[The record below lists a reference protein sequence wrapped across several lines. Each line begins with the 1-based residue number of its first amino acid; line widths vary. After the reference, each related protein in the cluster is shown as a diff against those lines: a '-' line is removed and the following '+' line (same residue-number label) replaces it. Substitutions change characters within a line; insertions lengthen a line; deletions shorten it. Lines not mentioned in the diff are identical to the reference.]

1 MITDYDVSSQ
11 DVSMYFSPL
20 FPVITIVSTDHV
32 YFHHKIVLMIV
43 VIQNFQLEV
52 VNKLKYVG
60 DTGPDPEDLINNKQ
74 VQVSKEH
81 LSDGACLT
89 VLKFPC

>member
-1 MITDYDVSSQ
+1 MNIPNFHVTYW
-11 DVSMYFSPL
+11 
-20 FPVITIVSTDHV
+20 VIEYCDFESTDPV

-60 DTGPDPEDLINNKQ
+60 DTGPDPE
-74 VQVSKEH
+74 EEE
-81 LSDGACLT
+81 DGAGPRGQCGRRHQ
-89 VLKFPC
+89 P